1 MICRDCNEEPC
12 LCEPRYGARPTGYLR
27 ATRNGRPRVEQ
38 CELEWL
44 AESMRQAGY
53 EPALPAARAR

>member
-1 MICRDCNEEPC
+1 M
-12 LCEPRYGARPTGYLR
+12 
-27 ATRNGRPRVEQ
+27 VEQ